1 MFRLEKNARVW
12 LVLGRT
18 DMRKAI
24 NGLSGLVAN
33 TLEMDPMSGHYFVF
47 SGRRKNTL
55 KVLYWDKNGYAL
67 WYKRL
72 EVDKFFWPSTEAQ
85 ARAITGEQM
94 QWLLAGLNIEQ
105 AHRHRRYAI

>member
-24 NGLSGLVAN
+24 NGLSALVAN

-47 SGRRKNTL
+47 CGRKKNTL
-55 KVLYWDKNGYAL
+55 KVLYYDRNGYAL

-72 EVDKFFWPSTEAQ
+72 EEDKFLWPRTEAQ

-94 QWLLAGLNIEQ
+94 EWFLAGLDIEQ
-105 AHRHRRYAI
+105 AHRHRRYTI